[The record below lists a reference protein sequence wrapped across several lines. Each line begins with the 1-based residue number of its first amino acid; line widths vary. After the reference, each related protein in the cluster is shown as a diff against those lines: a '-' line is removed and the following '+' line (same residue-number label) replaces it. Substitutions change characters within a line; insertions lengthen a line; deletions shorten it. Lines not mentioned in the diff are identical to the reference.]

1 MSVLPEYAHGR
12 ISIPWW
18 YGLGYM
24 FGWTTAGIIGIG
36 RVKTMEVILSNITI
50 IAMVACA
57 LVGSL
62 AFTVFMAISKF
73 EKQKADAEKL
83 RTKIAENGRDPSAED
98 QLTSAEKW
106 ELTKASKFDKIF
118 LIADAMTVILGTAL
132 ACAILILANDRIG
145 DEWEYYAVYGL
156 ILGLIATWFL
166 YELVIKSVAAGEW
179 QKKSADA
186 FRLVKSVADKTAE
199 MNGGYA
205 ALVDKLIASG
215 VKKKQAEKLAK
226 QMVIANPDLLEEKEE

>member
-18 YGLGYM
+18 YGLGYV
-24 FGWTTAGIIGIG
+24 FGWTTAGIIGI
-36 RVKTMEVILSNITI
+36 RRNETMEIILSNITI
-50 IAMVACA
+50 IAMVVCA
-57 LVGSL
+57 LIGSL
-62 AFTVFMAISKF
+62 AFTVFMAISKY
-73 EKQKADAEKL
+73 EKQRTDAEKL
-83 RTKIAENGRDPSAED
+83 RSKIAESGRDPDAVD

-118 LIADAMTVILGTAL
+118 IIADAMTVILGTAL
-132 ACAILILANDRIG
+132 ACAVLILANGRIG
-145 DEWEYYAVYGL
+145 DEWEYYAIYGL
-156 ILGLIATWFL
+156 IMGILATWFL
-166 YELVIKSVAAGEW
+166 YELVIKDVAAGQW

-186 FRLVKSVADKTAE
+186 FRIVKSVADKTAE

-205 ALVDKLIASG
+205 ALIEKLVASG

-226 QMVIANPDLLEEKEE
+226 QMVIANPDLLEKEE

>member
-18 YGLGYM
+18 YGLGYV
-24 FGWTTAGIIGIG
+24 FGWTTAGIIGI
-36 RVKTMEVILSNITI
+36 RRNETMEIILSNITI
-50 IAMVACA
+50 IAMVVCA

-62 AFTVFMAISKF
+62 AFTVFMAISKY
-73 EKQKADAEKL
+73 EKQRTDAEKL
-83 RTKIAENGRDPSAED
+83 RSKIAESGRDPDAVD

-106 ELTKASKFDKIF
+106 ELTKANKFDRIF
-118 LIADAMTVILGTAL
+118 IIADAMTVILGTAL
-132 ACAILILANDRIG
+132 ACAVLILANGRIG

-156 ILGLIATWFL
+156 VLGIVATWFL
-166 YELVIKSVAAGEW
+166 YELVIKDVAAGQW

-205 ALVDKLIASG
+205 ALIEKLVASG

-226 QMVIANPDLLEEKEE
+226 QMVIANPDLLEKEE